1 MDSLAVSNEQ
11 FSKSK
16 LEKAPSAPG
25 PSAISSSTTEGDIF
39 SFFVLEFGKTA
50 FYFSRREIPAAGCGA
65 GAAQAGGDEAG
76 GEAERDLRLLHR
88 EDVRG
93 AGQYQL
99 WLGRDQ
105 LWLLQQTF
113 LLPELPGQLPVLQHA
128 APAVHGELLLQPR
141 LCGAL

>member
-1 MDSLAVSNEQ
+1 MDSLVVSNDQ

-25 PSAISSSTTEGDIF
+25 SSAISSSTTEGDIF
-39 SFFVLEFGKTA
+39 PVSSLEKQL
-50 FYFSRREIPAAGCGA
+50 FYCSRREIPATGGGA
-65 GAAQAGGDEAG
+65 GAAQVGGDEAG
-76 GEAERDLRLLHR
+76 GEAERDLRLLHW

-105 LWLLQQTF
+105 LRLLQQTF
-113 LLPELPGQLPVLQHA
+113 LLPELPGQLPLLQHA
-128 APAVHGELLLQPR
+128 APPVHGELLLQPG

>member
-16 LEKAPSAPG
+16 LEKGPSAPG
-25 PSAISSSTTEGDIF
+25 SSAISSSTTEGEIF
-39 SFFVLEFGKTA
+39 SFFVLQFGKRT
-50 FYFSRREIPAAGCGA
+50 FYSSRREIPAAGCGV
-65 GAAQAGGDEAG
+65 GAAQVGGDEAG

-93 AGQYQL
+93 AGQHQL
-99 WLGRDQ
+99 RLGGNQ

-113 LLPELPGQLPVLQHA
+113 LLPELPGELPLLQHA
-128 APAVHGELLLQPR
+128 AAPVHGQLLLQPG